1 MMIPAIE
8 KLKNKKTLSRTTLEL
23 SSRPKALLWF
33 AGEREAWGSWG
44 RRILCWDTVMWWKNS
59 SQVHETQG
67 LCCLF
72 FLVWMFYYNNLCFVG
87 WFILFYYFFLV
98 NTHKAL
104 TYTILIVSNWMKFM
118 KLLAQS
124 VHCFHWDNWSVR
136 NICLLKTTQEGPEH
150 SARPGPQGLPPS
162 GQLCLDAF
170 HGKGAI
176 PATLISPGRG
186 ALVQESENLLSHV
199 NFTVHLL
206 CDLNSGYGHTI
217 SLGFKVKLTWITCL
231 NHREIM
237 CHRDPL

>member
-1 MMIPAIE
+1 MGF
-8 KLKNKKTLSRTTLEL
+8 LR
-23 SSRPKALLWF
+23 KAHSLLRH
-33 AGEREAWGSWG
+33 GDVVKESEPGSWNTG
-44 RRILCWDTVMWWKNS
+44 PVLPLFSSLDVLLQQSLFCWVIYFIL
-59 SQVHETQG
+59 
-67 LCCLF
+67 LF
-72 FLVWMFYYNNLCFVG
+72 FLA
-87 WFILFYYFFLV
+87 